1 MKKTSWFLIVGL
13 LLVSFAFGGGIVH
26 NTNHS
31 AEFIRLL
38 ARNASTDI
46 DAVYFNPA
54 GITLLEE
61 GFSFYL
67 SNQTISQERTVTS
80 GAKTLNSDTF
90 EGTTFAPVFPNV
102 YAVYKTGNLAVGGG
116 FLPIGGGGSAEFDKG
131 LPSFEVP
138 VSVLP
143 ASLSAAGIPTTKY
156 SVNTSFKKT
165 SVYYG
170 FQADLGYKINE
181 MLSVAV
187 GGRYVSVNEKYEGY
201 LKDIMINPN
210 YPAFGADGSMTSATD
225 FFADAT
231 IKLRAA
237 AVGATTGAAAL
248 QPLIDAGAG
257 GTTFANLIAA
267 GLIDQATVDRTKA
280 GFEQIG
286 LTFDPA
292 TLTPSSAQ
300 AIATTAATQ
309 FNARA
314 DLMSANA
321 TLTKDKE
328 LKDAVFTGS
337 AFTPILGVH
346 LSPID
351 GLDIGVR
358 YEAKTSLE
366 LTTKTDINTTG
377 LSEYD
382 DGAKSNADMP
392 AQLALGV
399 GYRVMP
405 SIRVALDYNYY
416 FNKNVN
422 WDGREDDVENGSE
435 IGVGAEFKVSP
446 RMLFSAGY
454 LWSDSGVLPAY
465 NNDISHSF
473 TSHTFGTGGRYYF
486 TQNNY
491 LSLGAAATTYD
502 DITNKD
508 VDYMGLT
515 TATET
520 YDKTSVSF
528 TLGFGFTL

>member
-1 MKKTSWFLIVGL
+1 MFLLIGL
-13 LLVSFAFGGGIVH
+13 LFANFVFGGGIVH

-31 AEFIRLL
+31 ADFIRML

-54 GITLLEE
+54 GITLLEK

-67 SNQTISQERTVTS
+67 SNQTISQDRTVTS
-80 GAKTLNSDTF
+80 GAKSLNSDTF

-102 YAVYKTGNLAVGGG
+102 YAVYKTGNLAIGGG
-116 FLPIGGGGSAEFDKG
+116 FLPVGGGGSAEFDKG

-143 ASLSAAGIPTTKY
+143 ASLDAAGIPTTKY

-170 FQADLGYKINE
+170 FQADLGYKIND

-201 LKDIMINPN
+201 LKDIMIDPN
-210 YPAFGADGSMTSATD
+210 YPAFGADGSMTSATA
-225 FFADAT
+225 FFTTAAGG
-231 IKLRAA
+231 LNAA
-237 AVGATTGAAAL
+237 ADGATLGAAGL

-257 GTTFANLIAA
+257 DVTFANLIAS
-267 GLIDQATVDRTKA
+267 GLVDQAIVDQTAA
-280 GFEQIG
+280 GFARLGIP
-286 LTFDPA
+286 FDPA
-292 TLTPSSAQ
+292 TSTPSSAQ
-300 AIATTAATQ
+300 ATATAAAAG
-309 FNARA
+309 FKARA

-337 AFTPILGVH
+337 AFTPIFSLH
-346 LSPID
+346 LSPME

-366 LTTKTDINTTG
+366 LTSETELNTTG
-377 LSEYD
+377 LPEYD
-382 DGAKSNADMP
+382 DGTKSNADMP
-392 AQLALGV
+392 AQLALGL

-405 SIRVALDYNYY
+405 SLRVALDYNYY
-416 FNKNVN
+416 FNEDVN
-422 WDGREDDVENGSE
+422 WDGREDDIENGSE
-435 IGVGAEFKVSP
+435 IGLGAEFKVSE

-473 TSHTFGTGGRYYF
+473 TTHTFGTGGRYYF
-486 TQNNY
+486 APNKY

-502 DITNKD
+502 DITNEN
-508 VDYMGLT
+508 VNYMDLT
-515 TATET
+515 KATET
-520 YDKTSVSF
+520 YDKTSISF